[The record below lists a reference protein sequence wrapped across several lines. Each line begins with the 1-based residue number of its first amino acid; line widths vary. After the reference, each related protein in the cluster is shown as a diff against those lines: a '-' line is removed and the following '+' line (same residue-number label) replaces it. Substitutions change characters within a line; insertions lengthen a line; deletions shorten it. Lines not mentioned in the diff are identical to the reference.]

1 MVRSADKKNDYLSCP
16 VTLLPVNYFSKAR
29 NYAWIPAQHQ
39 DQNLHVMA
47 SRHLNNVRLASHGLD
62 NQSNVQLV
70 GNGKHTPSVLEESP
84 IKRRGR
90 FVQKQFW
97 HAPPSDADRM
107 VAPPPRRRDIPA
119 SDELLRR
126 DTALRAPYLLVHLCR
141 KRRSPKWSWQ
151 EVAAL
156 VEPK

>member
-1 MVRSADKKNDYLSCP
+1 MYPSCP

-90 FVQKQFW
+90 GVQKQFW
-97 HAPPSDADRM
+97 HAPPSDADGM
-107 VAPPPRRRDIPA
+107 VAPPPRRRRERRTSAEGHCTA
-119 SDELLRR
+119 STLLTCTSVSKKTQSKVVLAGSCCTR
-126 DTALRAPYLLVHLCR
+126 
-141 KRRSPKWSWQ
+141 
-151 EVAAL
+151 
-156 VEPK
+156 

>member
-1 MVRSADKKNDYLSCP
+1 
-16 VTLLPVNYFSKAR
+16 
-29 NYAWIPAQHQ
+29 
-39 DQNLHVMA
+39 MA

-90 FVQKQFW
+90 GVQKQFW

-107 VAPPPRRRDIPA
+107 VAPPPRRSNIPA

-141 KRRSPKWSWQ
+141 KRRSPEWSWQ